1 MNNDIWWNSRQSMT
15 GTDLVDTGNQVAR
28 IIAIANQ
35 KGGVGKTTTCVNLA
49 ASLAAMKKRV
59 LLVDL
64 DPQGNA
70 TMGSG
75 VDKYAVDTSVY
86 DVLVDGAP
94 IWSVVCRAEQAG
106 FDVLP
111 ANSDLTAAEVELLG
125 MANRERRLREALV
138 AVGASYDFVL
148 IDCPPSLNMLTL
160 NGLVAAD
167 GVIIAMQCEY
177 YALEG
182 LTALIDTIDR
192 VARSANPGL
201 QVEGILRTM
210 YDPRNSLTNEVS
222 AQLQTHF
229 GERLYRTVVPRN
241 VRLAEAPSYGLP
253 AMHYDAKSRGA
264 MAYLALAGEII
275 RREEQL
281 AATASAQPEKRGVT

>member
-1 MNNDIWWNSRQSMT
+1 LGR
-15 GTDLVDTGNQVAR
+15 V
-28 IIAIANQ
+28 IAIANQ

-75 VDKYAVDTSVY
+75 IDKYEVDRSIY
-86 DVLVDGAP
+86 DVLVHRAP
-94 IWSVVCRAEQAG
+94 VNLVARPAG
-106 FDVLP
+106 DSGYDVLP
-111 ANSDLTAAEVELLG
+111 ANGDLTAAEVELLEVEH
-125 MANRERRLREALV
+125 RERRLRTALSEV
-138 AVGASYDFVL
+138 AGLYDYVL

-177 YALEG
+177 FALEG
-182 LTALIDTIDR
+182 LTALIGTIEG
-192 VARSANPGL
+192 VAESINSDL
-201 QVEGILRTM
+201 QIEGILRTM
-210 YDPRNSLTNEVS
+210 YDPRNSLTTDVS
-222 AQLQTHF
+222 SQLHAHF
-229 GERLYRTVVPRN
+229 GDKVYRTVVPRN

-253 AMHYDAKSRGA
+253 ALYFDKYSNGAK
-264 MAYLALAGEII
+264 AYMALAGEII
-275 RREEQL
+275 RREEKL
-281 AATASAQPEKRGVT
+281 AAARETGAVAS